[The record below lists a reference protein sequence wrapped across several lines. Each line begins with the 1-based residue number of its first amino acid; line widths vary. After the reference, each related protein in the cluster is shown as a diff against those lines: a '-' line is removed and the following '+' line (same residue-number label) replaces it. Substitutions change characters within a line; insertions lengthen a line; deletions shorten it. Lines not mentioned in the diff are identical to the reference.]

1 MQCQVGLNNST
12 EIDVSSLLLKITKK
26 LLFWSKAKL
35 LFAGIMIVVN
45 QVFLSS
51 LWYILMLE
59 FFEIM
64 YGIVTKIDPE
74 LLVSSNDGS
83 HARAKVSWSMIG
95 NNWIRED

>member
-1 MQCQVGLNNST
+1 MGCHIALNIYT
-12 EIDVSSLLLKITKK
+12 EIQVAPFLLKIKRK